1 MKKLSQLAKSYNV
14 LFADMD
20 GTLIETKSGKTFPE
34 DWTDWQ
40 FKDDVLESIIN
51 LAPDYLLIVTNQG
64 GIGKFVTVAD
74 FEKKLSNIVDGLR
87 LRTGVR
93 TVEAVYCAS
102 EDKNEPMRK
111 PNIGMFTKFTKTL
124 NLSDKKDMLMI
135 GDASGKPGN
144 FSDSDKKFAINAG
157 IDYLDVND
165 FVKIFYSKKKS

>member
-64 GIGKFVTVAD
+64 GIGKFVTVSD

-93 TVEAVYCAS
+93 TVEAAY
-102 EDKNEPMRK
+102 
-111 PNIGMFTKFTKTL
+111 
-124 NLSDKKDMLMI
+124 
-135 GDASGKPGN
+135 
-144 FSDSDKKFAINAG
+144 
-157 IDYLDVND
+157 
-165 FVKIFYSKKKS
+165 